1 MSPISRR
8 STLAGLGLAGLGATF
23 AAPAIV
29 HAQTPAKTSV
39 GVLRLSSSGPV
50 FVAAERGY
58 WRELGLDVE
67 LKYFTAAQ
75 QVPVAVTSN
84 DAEFGVTGLTAA
96 FYNLAGRGALKIVAS
111 QARDEKGFPLT
122 AFMATNAAYE
132 RGLRG
137 AKDYAGKRIGIT
149 TTGSTFHYMLGLI
162 AKKYNFD
169 INSVTLVPLQT
180 LPNMQ
185 AAFKG
190 GQIDG
195 ILAPVTL
202 ARALEADGSGKILAW
217 AGDETPWQL
226 GALFTSPRAI
236 DTRRNVVER
245 FIAGYVRGAADFHAA
260 FNLRDAAGKEIY
272 GTNYAE
278 TLSLVARA
286 VQQPTNLVA
295 QGLPY
300 IDPQGRLDV
309 GDIYAQVAF
318 WQQAGLVARE
328 VNARDVI
335 DLSFVRGHMNVP
347 RS

>member
-1 MSPISRR
+1 MFPLSRR
-8 STLAGLGLAGLGATF
+8 AALAGLGASLS
-23 AAPAIV
+23 APAFLN
-29 HAQTPAKTSV
+29 AQTPAKTSV

-50 FVAAERGY
+50 FIAAERGY
-58 WRELGLDVE
+58 WRQLGLDVE

-96 FYNLAGRGALKIVAS
+96 FYNLAGRGALKIVAA

-286 VQQPTNLVA
+286 VQQPTDLVA

-300 IDPQGRLDV
+300 VDPQGRLDV

-318 WQQAGLVARE
+318 WQQANLVARE
-328 VNARDVI
+328 VNAREVV